1 MFKWVELGCRLEADE
16 NRERFMRLKLVYAL
30 GYPCSRMVLA
40 LMVLLSG
47 PAHAQGSSASGPF
60 EGFAGAWSG
69 SGTIALSNGRT
80 ERLRCEAA
88 YALASAGSSLRQNL
102 SCRSDSYVFELR
114 TEVDY
119 EGGRIAGRWSET
131 SRNLVGRI
139 SGRAQ
144 NRRIDAVAEGSG
156 FSAEIAMSTSGRRQS
171 VAIRSQGTELSRIVV
186 ELTRTQ

>member
-1 MFKWVELGCRLEADE
+1 MRANLTHALECPRL
-16 NRERFMRLKLVYAL
+16 RL
-30 GYPCSRMVLA
+30 VLA

-47 PAHAQGSSASGPF
+47 SAHAQRSSSSSLF

-88 YALASAGSSLRQNL
+88 YAVASAGSSLRQNL
-102 SCRSDSYVFELR
+102 SCRSDNYVFELR

-119 EGGRIAGRWSET
+119 EGGRISGRWSET

-139 SGRAQ
+139 SGQARE
-144 NRRIDAVAEGSG
+144 RRIEAVAEGSG
-156 FSAEIAMSTSGRRQS
+156 FSAEIVMSTSGRRQA
-171 VAIRSQGTELSRIVV
+171 VGIRSQGTELSRITV
-186 ELTRTQ
+186 ELTRVR

>member
-1 MFKWVELGCRLEADE
+1 MSKRVELGCRLEADE
-16 NRERFMRLKLVYAL
+16 SRERVMRVKLIYTL
-30 GYPCSRMVLA
+30 GRPPSQSALA

-47 PAHAQGSSASGPF
+47 PAHAQGSSASSPF
-60 EGFAGAWSG
+60 EGFAGVWSG
-69 SGTIALSNGRT
+69 SGTVALSNGRT

-88 YALASAGSSLRQNL
+88 YAVVPASSSLRQNL

-119 EGGRIAGRWSET
+119 EGGRIA
-131 SRNLVGRI
+131 
-139 SGRAQ
+139 GRAQ

-171 VAIRSQGTELSRIVV
+171 VAIRSQGTELSRISV
-186 ELTRTQ
+186 ELTRIR

>member
-1 MFKWVELGCRLEADE
+1 MQVKRI
-16 NRERFMRLKLVYAL
+16 YAL
-30 GYPCSRMVLA
+30 GRPRSQLLLA

-47 PAHAQGSSASGPF
+47 PAQAQGSSASSPF
-60 EGFAGAWSG
+60 EGFAGEWSG

-88 YALASAGSSLRQNL
+88 YVVASAGSSLRQNL
-102 SCRSDSYVFELR
+102 SCRSDNYVFELR

-144 NRRIDAVAEGSG
+144 SRRIDAVAEGSG
-156 FSAEIAMSTSGRRQS
+156 FSAEIAMSTSGRRQA
-171 VAIRSQGTELSRIVV
+171 VGIRSQGTELSRIAV
-186 ELTRTQ
+186 ELTRIR

>member
-1 MFKWVELGCRLEADE
+1 MQV
-16 NRERFMRLKLVYAL
+16 KLLYAL
-30 GYPCSRMVLA
+30 GRPRSQLILA

-47 PAHAQGSSASGPF
+47 PAHAQGSSASSPF
-60 EGFAGAWSG
+60 EGFAGVWSG

-88 YALASAGSSLRQNL
+88 YAVASAGSSLRQNL
-102 SCRSDSYVFELR
+102 SCRSDNYVFELR

-156 FSAEIAMSTSGRRQS
+156 FSAEIAMSTSGRRQA
-171 VAIRSQGTELSRIVV
+171 VGIRSQGTELSRIAV
-186 ELTRTQ
+186 ELTRIR